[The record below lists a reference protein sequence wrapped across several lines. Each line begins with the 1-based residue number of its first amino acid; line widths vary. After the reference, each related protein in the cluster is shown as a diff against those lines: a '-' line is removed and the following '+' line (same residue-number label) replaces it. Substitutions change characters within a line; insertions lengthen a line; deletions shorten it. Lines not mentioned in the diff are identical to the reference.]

1 MKLYGI
7 VFSPTGGTQKAAA
20 LLTDA
25 LGGEVTH
32 VDLTDGKQDF
42 HAVSLTKEDTAVIS
56 VPSYAGRVPSV
67 AVERLTMLNGQGARA
82 ILVCVYGNRAY
93 EDTLVELEDAA
104 KQAGF
109 QVVAAVAAVAEHR
122 LHGSLPPAG
131 PTRRMRSSFL
141 SLQNRFRASS
151 PREIFR
157 SPRSPAAARTKR
169 PPVPVWYRSLQRSVR
184 AAASVRQNVLYRPS
198 TRKIRKKWMK
208 RHVSPVCAV
217 FLYAL
222 IPPAESIRLCS
233 PPSA

>member
-1 MKLYGI
+1 MKLYDI

-109 QVVAAVAAVAEHR
+109 QVVAAVALWRNTR

-157 SPRSPAAARTKR
+157 SPRSPAAALTKR

-184 AAASVRQNVLYRPS
+184 AAASVRQNVLYRRS

-217 FLYAL
+217 FPYAL